1 MQSPEE
7 LYAAALDEGVLTI
20 YTVST
25 RMLDVAASFE
35 AEYPGLSV
43 KVLDIRA
50 DELANMVADDALS
63 GAGGCDLIFCT
74 DVDGAISRNFI
85 PNGLAHAYFPP
96 DIADKLTDT
105 SGGQMTPVVAEII
118 AIAYNDAV
126 YSQPP
131 VSNWWAL
138 TQPEWY
144 GRVYCPNPARSVT
157 TLAAFTTMLQYEA
170 LWAQSYEEYYGK
182 PFADETGE
190 GAAKAYL
197 RALVENGLFITN
209 SSDEVIEAEGAPSNQ
224 SPGIGIM
231 VSSKLRMREIGYSVA
246 PVYDAAPYCGVV
258 NPIHIMIADGSPNVN
273 SAKLFVRW
281 LLGEA
286 DGQGAGYAPY
296 LQNGAWSM
304 RTDVDS
310 QAEVA
315 LAGLDVRYTDGA
327 FVYDRKAELLD
338 FWQQLIAENY

>member
-1 MQSPEE
+1 
-7 LYAAALDEGVLTI
+7 
-20 YTVST
+20 
-25 RMLDVAASFE
+25 
-35 AEYPGLSV
+35 
-43 KVLDIRA
+43 
-50 DELANMVADDALS
+50 
-63 GAGGCDLIFCT
+63 
-74 DVDGAISRNFI
+74 
-85 PNGLAHAYFPP
+85 
-96 DIADKLTDT
+96 
-105 SGGQMTPVVAEII
+105 
-118 AIAYNDAV
+118 
-126 YSQPP
+126 
-131 VSNWWAL
+131 
-138 TQPEWY
+138 
-144 GRVYCPNPARSVT
+144 
-157 TLAAFTTMLQYEA
+157 
-170 LWAQSYEEYYGK
+170 
-182 PFADETGE
+182 
-190 GAAKAYL
+190 
-197 RALVENGLFITN
+197 
-209 SSDEVIEAEGAPSNQ
+209 
-224 SPGIGIM
+224 
-231 VSSKLRMREIGYSVA
+231 MREIGYSVA